1 MTKAVGKT
9 LAALLAAG
17 AGAVLALNGAHVIH
31 ASLRV
36 LLASVVTSAAL
47 AAVTTIGSAWGEWRG
62 RRLAERRELAAISLE
77 AAAWAI
83 VDQVGAGLDYRDLGV
98 AAYRIGRRWWWPFS
112 SRLVRV
118 ERVRP
123 SRRPT
128 ASQVSWRP
136 GKGVIG
142 ACVAKG
148 EVVAVDVA
156 QMYRDLGSPTEE
168 EWETVPAE
176 IRQGLSYVEYLD
188 VRDKY
193 AVVIAAPI
201 IDDAGSSSNV
211 VGCIALDGPEGRFQ
225 ELQSDEVLGLLNSTA
240 TTLLHQVR

>member
-1 MTKAVGKT
+1 MTKALAKT
-9 LAALLAAG
+9 FAALLAAV
-17 AGAVLALNGAHVIH
+17 AGAVLALNGSRLVH
-31 ASLRV
+31 ASTRV
-36 LLASVVTSAAL
+36 LVASVITSAAL
-47 AAVTTIGSAWGEWRG
+47 AAVTTIASAWGEWRG

-83 VDQVGAGLDYRDLGV
+83 VDQVASGLDYRDLGV
-98 AAYRIGRRWWWPFS
+98 AAYRIRRRWWWPFS
-112 SRLVRV
+112 PRLVRV

-123 SRRPT
+123 SRRPV
-128 ASQVSWRP
+128 ASHVSWRP

-148 EVVAVDVA
+148 EVVAVDLA
-156 QMYRDLGSPTEE
+156 QMYRDLGSPTEQ

-176 IRQGLSYVEYLD
+176 IRQGLSFTEYLD

-201 IDDAGSSSNV
+201 IDDTGSSSTV
-211 VGCIALDGPEGRFQ
+211 VGCVALDGPEGRFA

-240 TTLLHQVR
+240 VTLLRQVR

>member
-1 MTKAVGKT
+1 MTKALAKT
-9 LAALLAAG
+9 FAALLAAVSG
-17 AGAVLALNGAHVIH
+17 TVLALNGARVLHI
-31 ASLRV
+31 SLRV
-36 LLASVVTSAAL
+36 VVASVITSAAL
-47 AAVTTIGSAWGEWRG
+47 AAITTIGSAWGEWRG

-83 VDQVGAGLDYRDLGV
+83 VDQVGHGLDYRDLGV
-98 AAYRIGRRWWWPFS
+98 AAYRVGHRWWWPF
-112 SRLVRV
+112 RPLLVRV

-123 SRRPT
+123 SRRPV
-128 ASQVSWRP
+128 ASHVSWRP

-142 ACVAKG
+142 ACVARG

-176 IRQGLSYVEYLD
+176 IRQGLSYAEYLD

-193 AVVIAAPI
+193 GVVIAAPI
-201 IDDAGSSSNV
+201 IDDTGQSSSV
-211 VGCIALDGPEGRFQ
+211 VGCIALDGPDGRFA

-240 TTLLHQVR
+240 STLLHQVR

>member
-1 MTKAVGKT
+1 MTKALAKT
-9 LAALLAAG
+9 VAALLAAA
-17 AGAVLALNGAHVIH
+17 AGAVLALNGARIIHVST
-31 ASLRV
+31 AV
-36 LLASVVTSAAL
+36 LLACVVTSAAL
-47 AAVTTIGSAWGEWRG
+47 AAFATIGSAWGEWRG

-83 VDQVGAGLDYRDLGV
+83 VDQVGGGLDYRDLGV
-98 AAYRIGRRWWWPFS
+98 AAYRIRRRWWWPF
-112 SRLVRV
+112 RAQLARV

-123 SRRPT
+123 SRRPV
-128 ASQVSWRP
+128 ASRVSWQP

-156 QMYRDLGSPTEE
+156 QMYRDLGSPTED
-168 EWETVPAE
+168 EWETVPPE
-176 IRQGLSYVEYLD
+176 IRQGLSYDEYLD

-193 AVVIAAPI
+193 AVVVAAPI
-201 IDDAGSSSNV
+201 IDDAGPSASV
-211 VGCIALDGPEGRFQ
+211 VGCVALDGPEGRFA

-240 TTLLHQVR
+240 ATLLHQVR